1 MVERRSKEEVE
12 EVVVAEEPLT
22 VAQTGP
28 DRGKLLPPEVRD
40 GTGRRVW
47 LAALLLRWN
56 PISTEAGV

>member
-28 DRGKLLPPEVRD
+28 DRGKLLPPE
-40 GTGRRVW
+40 
-47 LAALLLRWN
+47 RWN
-56 PISTEAGV
+56 WTQGVAGRTAVALESHFY

>member
-28 DRGKLLPPEVRD
+28 DRGKLLPPE
-40 GTGRRVW
+40 
-47 LAALLLRWN
+47 RWN
-56 PISTEAGV
+56 WAQGVAGRTAVALESHFY